1 MDGNVGFFMLSNL
14 KIPRPWSRVATL
26 TIRRKYQFCVEVS
39 ENMSS
44 SISCPADSRI
54 NFDPTG
60 NSLLLAWGAC
70 CPSSPWPGL
79 PMAMNAFIGLENVL
93 VSLNS
98 SPLLFLLVFMLPS
111 SLAQRVDTSQGPVI
125 GQRWSQNIQ
134 IFMFTKLF
142 ERLSENF
149 QNIFHWLSVQHF
161 NNLRLVL
168 LSALCVPTSGY

>member
-14 KIPRPWSRVATL
+14 KILRPWSRVATL

-79 PMAMNAFIGLENVL
+79 PMAMNAFIGSENVL
-93 VSLNS
+93 VSQNS
-98 SPLLFLLVFMLPS
+98 CCLLLLLRLMLPS
-111 SLAQRVDTSQGPVI
+111 SLAQRVETSQGPVI
-125 GQRWSQNIQ
+125 GQRWYKNIK
-134 IFMFTKLF
+134 IFIFQKLF
-142 ERLSENF
+142 ERSSKKF
-149 QNIFHWLSVQHF
+149 QNIFHWLSVQRF

-168 LSALCVPTSGY
+168 LSALCVPSSRY

>member
-14 KIPRPWSRVATL
+14 KILRPWSRVATL
-26 TIRRKYQFCVEVS
+26 TIRRKYQLCAEVS

-44 SISCPADSRI
+44 SIFCPADSRI
-54 NFDPTG
+54 KFDPTG
-60 NSLLLAWGAC
+60 NWLLLALGAF
-70 CPSSPWPGL
+70 PSSPWPGL
-79 PMAMNAFIGLENVL
+79 PMATYAFIGSENFL
-93 VSLNS
+93 VSQNS
-98 SPLLFLLVFMLPS
+98 CCLLLLHLLMLPS